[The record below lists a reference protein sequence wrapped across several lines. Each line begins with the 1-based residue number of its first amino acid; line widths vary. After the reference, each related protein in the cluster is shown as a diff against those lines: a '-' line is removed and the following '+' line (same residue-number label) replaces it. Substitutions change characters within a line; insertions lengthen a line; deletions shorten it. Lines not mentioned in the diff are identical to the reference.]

1 MWEIGY
7 LILCE
12 DIFNNGDDRVY
23 KNPLSGLQPVNI
35 PGNFSFKVAFSIFN
49 RTLDNRNEKNT
60 LRMLFKDPE
69 DNILNDTGEIN
80 FQFEGEVPEDATFEV
95 GEAGIGMNNVVLPVE
110 GIYTLEVRINDNKKT
125 LKVPVGKQKGIKDDV
140 NGKD

>member
-1 MWEIGY
+1 
-7 LILCE
+7 
-12 DIFNNGDDRVY
+12 
-23 KNPLSGLQPVNI
+23 
-35 PGNFSFKVAFSIFN
+35 
-49 RTLDNRNEKNT
+49 
-60 LRMLFKDPE
+60 MLFKDPE